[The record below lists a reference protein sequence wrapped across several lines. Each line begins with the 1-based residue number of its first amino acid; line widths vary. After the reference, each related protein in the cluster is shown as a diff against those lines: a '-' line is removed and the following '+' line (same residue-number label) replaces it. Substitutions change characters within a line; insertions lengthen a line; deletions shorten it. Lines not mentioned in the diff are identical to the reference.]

1 MVIKE
6 QSQFSVS
13 VILLN
18 ARHGPT
24 ETTPT
29 TLKWWDAQVVPMLVL
44 VVFAVLG
51 TIDQTLI
58 YECNNTLLVL

>member
-29 TLKWWDAQVVPMLVL
+29 TLKWWDAQVVSVLDL
-44 VVFAVLG
+44 VVFAALDS
-51 TIDQTLI
+51 IYQTLI
-58 YECNNTLLVL
+58 YEWNNTLLVL